1 VAPELKFCGL
11 TRPEDAVA
19 AAGLGAAYA
28 GVIFA
33 GGPRLLTMERAGEV
47 LVDLPPG
54 VGRVGVFAEQDAGT
68 VAACVAAVGLTVA
81 QLHSPRPGRAVRAV
95 REAAG
100 VPVWAVLRLAGGE
113 LPVEYEELVDAAD
126 GIVVDALVPGRLGGT
141 GAALDWEALAES
153 LRRRG
158 RPRRLVLAGG
168 LRPEN
173 VARAVALVA
182 PDVVDVS
189 SGVEAAPG
197 QKDHARMRAFAAA
210 ARGTPRGSPRGSP
223 IDSPRPA

>member
-11 TRPEDAVA
+11 TRPEDALT
-19 AAGLGAAYA
+19 AAGLAAAYA

-47 LVDLPPG
+47 LVDLPPSM
-54 VGRVGVFAEQDAGT
+54 GRVGVFAEQDAGT

-81 QLHSPRPGRAVRAV
+81 QLHGPRPPADVRAV
-95 REAAG
+95 RQAAG
-100 VPVWAVLRLAGGE
+100 VPVWAVLRLAGGA
-113 LPVEYEELVDAAD
+113 LPDEYERLAEAAD

-141 GAALDWEALAES
+141 GATLDWEVLAES

-197 QKDHARMRAFAAA
+197 LKDHARMRAFAAA
-210 ARGTPRGSPRGSP
+210 ARGIPV
-223 IDSPRPA
+223 DSRQPA